1 MLGTCLVERLAERG
15 EEIRTLDLVPAP
27 RRGTPVPQT
36 RFFAGDTCDEAT
48 VARAAEGVD
57 VIYHLAAAQRMKPQ
71 FKRWS
76 EQEIF
81 DRNLGGVATVLNVVE
96 RQNIRK
102 LIHISSSGIYGLPE
116 RVPCD
121 EDHPQEPLGDYGHS
135 KIAAEKLCR
144 EAARRGIDVTW
155 FRPMSLFG
163 PEMTGLFVMIYE
175 WVRSGS
181 PVFLLGSGRNRVQT
195 TSAWDVADAC
205 LLAATHSAASGQCF
219 NLGADP
225 AGVPSV
231 RKMMQGLV
239 DHADTGSRI
248 IKIPAA
254 LLRNAARALNLVGLS
269 PIVREHYT
277 LADAD
282 FILDI
287 RKAEEILG
295 WRPKH
300 DNIQMICDAYDWY
313 IAAGQSVRPP
323 SHPMLKLLGVLFPGK
338 RV

>member
-27 RRGTPVPQT
+27 QRGTPMPQI
-36 RFFAGDTCDEAT
+36 RFFEGDACDEAT

-81 DRNLGGVATVLNVVE
+81 DRNLGGVKTVLDVVE
-96 RQNIRK
+96 RHDIRK

-116 RVPCD
+116 RVPCG

-135 KIAAEKLCR
+135 KIAAERLCG
-144 EAARRGIDVTW
+144 EAVRRGIDVTW

-231 RKMMQGLV
+231 EKMMQALI

-248 IKIPAA
+248 VKIPAA
-254 LLRNAARALNLVGLS
+254 LLRNAARVEPGRS
-269 PIVREHYT
+269 
-277 LADAD
+277 LADRARTLHPGGCRFHSRHPQGRGD
-282 FILDI
+282 PRL
-287 RKAEEILG
+287 ATE
-295 WRPKH
+295 
-300 DNIQMICDAYDWY
+300 
-313 IAAGQSVRPP
+313 VR
-323 SHPMLKLLGVLFPGK
+323 
-338 RV
+338 